1 MSNALLKFQSP
12 SGTPKEVPLDSGILA
27 GAVDASPEPIAV
39 TENGKLI
46 YANRSFAQASA
57 QAGEAEADKAP
68 CPIAVL
74 PDPGWQT
81 TGFTVGGRSFSVA
94 TLRREP
100 PRPVSGDAAHLEMVG
115 RLVGGV
121 AHDFNNLLTGILLYC
136 DLLKTKL
143 APANPLAVK
152 IEEIRYAAEQGAGLI
167 RQLMTVGR
175 EEKDAPRWV
184 SFNHALQEIVPL
196 LHHLAGENIA
206 ITMDLAE
213 GAPRVGLSLAEAQQ
227 LILNLVL
234 NARDAMP
241 GGGRVCLET
250 RLGKVEA
257 VNHALEFSVSDSGV
271 GMDAETAARIF
282 EPFYT
287 TREEGRGTGMGL
299 VTVKRIV
306 QEAGG
311 MILVDT
317 VPGKGTRMTVRLP
330 RIELTKIELTK
341 NEPQKNEG
349 DGHAPRLQQEEV
361 PGQPRQSNHRGAG
374 L

>member
-1 MSNALLKFQSP
+1 MSTALLKFQPS
-12 SGTPKEVPLDSGILA
+12 SGTPKEVPLDPGILA
-27 GAVDASPEPIAV
+27 EAVDASPEPMAV

-46 YANRSFAQASA
+46 YVNRSFAQLSA
-57 QAGEAEADKAP
+57 QAGEAETDDTP
-68 CPIAVL
+68 GPIAVL
-74 PDPGWQT
+74 PDPGWRT
-81 TGFTVGGRSFSVA
+81 TGFTAAGRSFSIT
-94 TLRREP
+94 TLDREP
-100 PRPVSGDAAHLEMVG
+100 PQVSPDAAHLEMVG

-143 APANPLAVK
+143 AASNPLALK
-152 IEEIRYAAEQGAGLI
+152 IEEIRFAAEQGAGLI

-175 EEKDAPRWV
+175 EEKGSPRWV
-184 SFNHALQEIVPL
+184 SFNHALNEIVPL
-196 LHHLAGENIA
+196 LRHLVGEHIA
-206 ITMDLAE
+206 ITMDLVA

-241 GGGRVCLET
+241 SGGKVCLET
-250 RLGKVEA
+250 RLSRLEA
-257 VNHALEFSVSDSGV
+257 LNDALEFSVTDSGA
-271 GMDAETAARIF
+271 GMDAETVARIF

-287 TREEGRGTGMGL
+287 TREKGRGTGMGL

-306 QEAGG
+306 QEVGG
-311 MILVDT
+311 MIAVDT
-317 VPGKGTRMTVRLP
+317 TPGKGTCMTVRLP
-330 RIELTKIELTK
+330 RIELTKTELTK
-341 NEPQKNEG
+341 TEENDHVP
-349 DGHAPRLQQEEV
+349 HLQPEKV

>member
-1 MSNALLKFQSP
+1 MSTALLKFQPS
-12 SGTPKEVPLDSGILA
+12 SGTPKEVPLDPGIIA
-27 GAVDASPEPIAV
+27 EAADMSPEPMGV

-46 YANRSFAQASA
+46 YANRSFAQLSA
-57 QAGEAEADKAP
+57 QAGGAETDDAP
-68 CPIAVL
+68 GPIAVL
-74 PDPGWQT
+74 HGPGWRT
-81 TGFTVGGRSFSVA
+81 TGFTAAGRSFSVT
-94 TLRREP
+94 TLGREP
-100 PRPVSGDAAHLEMVG
+100 PQVSPDAAHLEMVG

-143 APANPLAVK
+143 APANPLALK

-196 LHHLAGENIA
+196 LRHLAGENIA

-234 NARDAMP
+234 NARDAMRS
-241 GGGRVCLET
+241 GGKVCLET
-250 RLGKVEA
+250 RLGTFEGA
-257 VNHALEFSVSDSGV
+257 NHALEFSVSDSGA
-271 GMDAETAARIF
+271 GMDAETAAQIF

-287 TREEGRGTGMGL
+287 TREKGRGTGMGL

-317 VPGKGTRMTVRLP
+317 VPGQGTRMTVRLP
-330 RIELTKIELTK
+330 QIEPSKI
-341 NEPQKNEG
+341 EG
-349 DGHAPRLQQEEV
+349 DGNAPHLQQEEV
-361 PGQPRQSNHRGAG
+361 PGQPRQSNHRGAD

>member
-1 MSNALLKFQSP
+1 MSTALLKFQPS
-12 SGTPKEVPLDSGILA
+12 SGTPKEVPLDPGILA
-27 GAVDASPEPIAV
+27 EAVDVSPEPMAV
-39 TENGKLI
+39 SENGKLI
-46 YANRSFAQASA
+46 YANRSFAQLSA
-57 QAGEAEADKAP
+57 QAGEAETDEAP
-68 CPIAVL
+68 GPIEVL
-74 PDPGWQT
+74 PDPGWRT
-81 TGFTVGGRSFSVA
+81 TGFTAVGRSFLVT
-94 TLRREP
+94 TLGREP
-100 PRPVSGDAAHLEMVG
+100 PQVSPDAAHLEMVG

-143 APANPLAVK
+143 TPANPLALK

-175 EEKDAPRWV
+175 DEKGAPRWV

-196 LHHLAGENIA
+196 LQHLAGENIA
-206 ITMDLAE
+206 ITIELAE

-241 GGGRVCLET
+241 EGGRVGLEI
-250 RLGKVEA
+250 RLGKLEGEGA
-257 VNHALEFSVSDSGV
+257 GIQALEFSVSDSGA

-287 TREEGRGTGMGL
+287 TREKGRGTGMGL

-311 MILVDT
+311 MIAVDT
-317 VPGKGTRMTVRLP
+317 TPGRGTRMTVRLP
-330 RIELTKIELTK
+330 RIEQTRI
-341 NEPQKNEG
+341 EG
-349 DGHAPRLQQEEV
+349 DGNAPHLQPEKV